1 MPQPLLVMALCIGAM
16 LLRGIGV
23 GTSGADSFPPELV
36 RQGQK
41 TYQQFCLYC
50 HGPNMVNTGENS
62 YDLRRFPH
70 DQRERFYTAVTKGK
84 GRMPAWGDVLTEEDV
99 QALWAYVSTGG
110 RP

>member
-1 MPQPLLVMALCIGAM
+1 MLRLLLVLALGVVAT
-16 LLRGIGV
+16 LLSGIGM
-23 GTSGADSFPPELV
+23 GTSGADSFPPALV
-36 RQGQK
+36 QQGQK

-84 GRMPAWGDVLTEEDV
+84 GRMPAWGDVLTEAEL

>member
-1 MPQPLLVMALCIGAM
+1 MPHPRLVTVFYIVATLLS
-16 LLRGIGV
+16 GICV
-23 GTSGADSFPPELV
+23 GTSGTDAFPAELV
-36 RQGQK
+36 RQGQR

-84 GRMPAWGDVLTEEDV
+84 GRMPAWGDVLTEEEL
-99 QALWAYVSTGG
+99 QALWAYVRTGG

>member
-1 MPQPLLVMALCIGAM
+1 MPQPLLVMALCIVAI
-16 LLRGIGV
+16 LLSGSGV
-23 GTSGADSFPPELV
+23 DTSGADSFSPELV

-62 YDLRRFPH
+62 YDLRRFPP
-70 DQRERFYTAVTKGK
+70 DQRERFYTAVTKGT
-84 GRMPAWGDVLTEEDV
+84 GRMPAWGDVLREEDL